1 VDEYPYFLRGE
12 IDLANAD
19 AVLANLRARAAVQ
32 SGPLV
37 VDCMDLEFVDAA
49 GLRTFVTAD
58 NELREQER
66 RLLLVNAM
74 PMLARV
80 LGICGLTDLMIP
92 TNALEA
98 VRVNEVV

>member
-1 VDEYPYFLRGE
+1 VDEYAYFLRGE

-19 AVLANLRARAAVQ
+19 AILADLRARAAVQ

-37 VDCMDLEFVDAA
+37 VDCMGLEFIDAS
-49 GLRTFVTAD
+49 GLRAFVIAD

-80 LGICGLTDLMIP
+80 LRVCGLTDLLIP
-92 TNALEA
+92 TNASAA